1 MKIPVKIDPSLF
13 ETFPEIRLGCM
24 AYQAEVKGENP
35 ALWAYLEAEAIPVVL
50 RELEEKT
57 LAGIPGIHCS
67 REAYKAF
74 GRSPSRYRVSSES
87 LIRRV
92 RQGNALYHVNTVV
105 DVNNLISLET
115 ALSVGSYDLRN
126 LRGYAELSLG
136 RPGEGYEGI
145 GKDYLDMEKMLL
157 LRDSQG
163 AFGSPTS
170 DSHRAMI
177 DLGPAE
183 ILTVIYCFSD
193 GIDLE
198 AALARG
204 KEQMERFAGAREA
217 ETWIVSRT

>member
-1 MKIPVKIDPSLF
+1 MNIQVKIDSSLF

-24 AYQAEVKGENP
+24 SYQAEVKKENP
-35 ALWAYLEAEAIPVVL
+35 SLWSCLDREVIPAVL

-87 LIRRV
+87 LIRRI

-115 ALSVGSYDLRN
+115 ALSAGSYDLRN
-126 LRGYAELSLG
+126 LHGDVELGLG

-145 GKDYLDMEKMLL
+145 GKDYIDMEKMLL
-157 LRDSQG
+157 LRDGQG
-163 AFGSPTS
+163 PFGSPTS
-170 DSHRAMI
+170 DSRRAMI
-177 DLGPAE
+177 GLGPAE

-193 GIDLE
+193 EIGLE
-198 AALARG
+198 AALARAA
-204 KEQMERFAGAREA
+204 EQMERFAGASELK
-217 ETWIVSRT
+217 TWIVSRG